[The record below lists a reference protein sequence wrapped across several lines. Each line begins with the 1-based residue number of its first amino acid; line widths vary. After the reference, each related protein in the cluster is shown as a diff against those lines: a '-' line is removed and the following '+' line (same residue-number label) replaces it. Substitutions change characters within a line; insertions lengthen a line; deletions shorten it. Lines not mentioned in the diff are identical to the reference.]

1 MVVLKVVQEESVD
14 EKENVRD
21 GDLLKINQEIQSGSA
36 VIRIEDEVDEVEG
49 AEESDELVLK
59 EQKVVL

>member
-21 GDLLKINQEIQSGSA
+21 GELLKINQEIQSGSA
-36 VIRIEDEVDEVEG
+36 VIRIEDDVDEVEG